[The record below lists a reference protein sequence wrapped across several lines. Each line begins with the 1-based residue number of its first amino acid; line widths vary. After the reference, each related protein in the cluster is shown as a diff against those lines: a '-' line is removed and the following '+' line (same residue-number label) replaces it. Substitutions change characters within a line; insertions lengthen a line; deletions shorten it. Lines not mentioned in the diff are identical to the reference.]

1 MNTARKIASL
11 LFTLMLLSNQSI
23 AQRSLITKDQAIR
36 IALKNG
42 LKKGLGEYDAKLE
55 SNGIWKI
62 TSIVYDDEL
71 ESLFD
76 SKSIN
81 AKTGEVLKIMQF
93 FGRDIHE
100 NIGSKIDRTTIND
113 NLIIDSLPIVKV
125 ESNKK
130 LTPLNENE
138 SNPVFS
144 DNDNRIAFQ
153 YGFRKIGIINS
164 DGSKFKEIYE
174 ECLYPQWLDDDWIMY
189 FKDFEHIYKK
199 NIHTNIEIRITKE
212 PFRYDNFL
220 LSPNKKWILYQSS
233 EMWPTY
239 DSHGN
244 QIFYASTNGQ
254 GQNLCIMSIDGQ
266 EKRFFKKEWT
276 CYYNP
281 YWTSNS
287 DSIIFYISGQK
298 YVATNLTDSVIDYSI
313 FNQQEN
319 LSLTDDK
326 KVINGSFPFIY
337 HGQVLEIEKKSLTPI
352 RIIIN
357 DIGRYKDVLFSH
369 NKEYLIYSKTDKRSG
384 DYSIWIKK
392 IRNIYH

>member
-1 MNTARKIASL
+1 MNTARKIATL

-23 AQRSLITKDQAIR
+23 AQKPLITKDQAIR

-55 SNGIWKI
+55 NRIWKI
-62 TSIVYDDEL
+62 TSIVYDDES

-76 SKSIN
+76 SKSVN
-81 AKTGEVLKIMQF
+81 AKTGEIIKIMQF

-100 NIGSKIDRTTIND
+100 NIGWKIERTTIND
-113 NLIIDSLPIVKV
+113 NLNIDSLPIVG
-125 ESNKK
+125 EEFNKK
-130 LTPLNENE
+130 LRPFNEGE

-164 DGSKFKEIYE
+164 DGSDFKEICE
-174 ECLYPQWLDDDWIMY
+174 ECLYPQWLDDDWILY

-212 PFRYDNFL
+212 PYRYDNFQ
-220 LSPNKKWILYQSS
+220 LSPNKKWIIYHSS
-233 EMWPTY
+233 EMWPTN
-239 DSHGN
+239 DSLGN

-266 EKRFFKKEWT
+266 VKKFFKKEWT

-281 YWTSNS
+281 YWTINS
-287 DSIIFYISGQK
+287 DSIIFYISGKK
-298 YVATNLTDSVIDYSI
+298 YVATNLSDSIIDYSE
-313 FNQQEN
+313 FNEQEN
-319 LSLTDDK
+319 LSLIDDK
-326 KVINGSFPFIY
+326 KVLNGSFPFIY
-337 HGQVLEIEKKSLTPI
+337 HGQVLEIEKKSLTPT
-352 RIIIN
+352 RILVN
-357 DIGRYKDVLFSH
+357 DIGRYRDVTFSH
-369 NKEYLIYSKTDKRSG
+369 NKDYLIYSKTNKRNG
-384 DYSIWIKK
+384 EYSIWIKK
-392 IRNIYH
+392 MRNIYH